1 MQELKNLGVGTDI
14 EDVGRF
20 RNFDR
25 NKNGNFL
32 DKIFTKKELDYSFS
46 KAKPYQHLAA
56 RYAGKEAV
64 VKALGSLGRQG
75 IDYKDIEIL
84 NDNNGIPK
92 VNLNHNSGLKV
103 NISLSHSNDRALAF
117 AVITQNKN
125 EH

>member
-1 MQELKNLGVGTDI
+1 MQEFKNLGVGTDI
-14 EDVGRF
+14 ENIDRF
-20 RNFDR
+20 RKLDR
-25 NKNGNFL
+25 DKNGNFL

-64 VKALGSLGRQG
+64 VKALSSIGKQN

-84 NDNNGIPK
+84 NDDNGIPK
-92 VNLNHNSGLKV
+92 VNLNYNGSLKV
-103 NISLSHSNDRALAF
+103 HISLSHSNDRALAF
-117 AVITQNKN
+117 AVITQNQN